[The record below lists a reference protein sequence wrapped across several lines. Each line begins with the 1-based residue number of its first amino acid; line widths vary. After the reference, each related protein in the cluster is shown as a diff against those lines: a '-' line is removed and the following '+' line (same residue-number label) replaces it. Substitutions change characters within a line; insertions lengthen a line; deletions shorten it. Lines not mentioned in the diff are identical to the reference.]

1 MIMQTLITDNNDK
14 DNNND
19 NENGITDDKNRN
31 ISNGNVFVIA
41 FL

>member
-14 DNNND
+14 DNNKD

-31 ISNGNVFVIA
+31 INNGNVFVIA